1 MPRAWLSDSAVDVAA
16 VLGAVHGPGQGATVL
31 FLGTVRRE
39 NQGRPVTGIRYEAY
53 PAMAEAVLSAIAAEA
68 EARWPG
74 CSVAAAHR
82 TGELAV
88 GDASVVIAAAAPH
101 RSQAFEASRYAIEE
115 IKRRLPVWKKE
126 RYADGREVWLEGA
139 PASAPGGDRV

>member
-1 MPRAWLSDSAVDVAA
+1 MTRAWLSDSAIDVAA

-39 NQGRPVTGIRYEAY
+39 NRGRPVTGMRYEAY
-53 PAMAEAVLSAIAAEA
+53 PAMAEAVLAAIVGEA
-68 EARWPG
+68 ETRWPG

-82 TGELAV
+82 SGDLGV

-101 RSQAFEASRYAIEE
+101 RSQAFEASRYVIEE
-115 IKRRLPVWKKE
+115 IKQRLPVWKKE
-126 RYADGREVWLEGA
+126 RYADGLEAWLDGS
-139 PASAPGGDRV
+139 PVPAPGGARV